1 MPGVSLTLLSLP
13 RAEEESPFTADEI
26 LSFLDEKTGVAAWE
40 MAVKLTPSHG
50 HEENNQ
56 AKPGTGPTE
65 AGGGPKLN
73 RSITVSEPRLFVQV
87 VEAAC
92 EALKAAEPEITK
104 MDQVGGDGDCGTTL
118 KNGAEGVLKMISD
131 GRINGANL
139 IEDVG
144 AIADAVGD
152 QMDGTSGALY
162 SCVCFW
168 ACNVRSTLPHSGSS
182 SLLSRRLCTTPRGT
196 GRR

>member
-1 MPGVSLTLLSLP
+1 MPGVSLTLLLLP
-13 RAEEESPFTADEI
+13 RAEEESTFTADEI
-26 LSFLDEKTGVAAWE
+26 LSFLDEKTGVAAWK
-40 MAVKLTPSHG
+40 MAVKLTPPQG
-50 HEENNQ
+50 HEEDNP

-65 AGGGPKLN
+65 TGDGSKMN
-73 RSITVSEPRLFVQV
+73 RRLAVSEPRLFVQM

-118 KNGAEGVLKMISD
+118 KNGAVGVLKMISD

-139 IEDVG
+139 IEDVR

-152 QMDGTSGALY
+152 LMDGTSGALY

-168 ACNVRSTLPHSGSS
+168 LTMSAQLCHSGSS

-196 GRR
+196 EGP